1 MDEDTFRGVF
11 KIVQRLHEQQA
22 RCSSLHKRT
31 LLVIDRMV
39 NYTRNRVKFNKL
51 DKEGV
56 KTMKKIGVITLIGT
70 LLILGAFSVITF
82 SKDRTVDEVL
92 QAVMDK
98 YEVQGYIVGEEPATI
113 DIDVCSEEEIEKV
126 ATYMKSNLSDE
137 DLNHYD
143 IEVFS
148 GWEDKLEKRG

>member
-1 MDEDTFRGVF
+1 
-11 KIVQRLHEQQA
+11 
-22 RCSSLHKRT
+22 
-31 LLVIDRMV
+31 
-39 NYTRNRVKFNKL
+39 
-51 DKEGV
+51 
-56 KTMKKIGVITLIGT
+56 MKKIGVITLIGT

-113 DIDVCSEEEIEKV
+113 DIDVYSEEEIEKV
-126 ATYMKSNLSDE
+126 ATYMKSNLSEE

-148 GWEDKLEKRG
+148 GWEDKLEQRG

>member
-1 MDEDTFRGVF
+1 
-11 KIVQRLHEQQA
+11 
-22 RCSSLHKRT
+22 
-31 LLVIDRMV
+31 
-39 NYTRNRVKFNKL
+39 
-51 DKEGV
+51 
-56 KTMKKIGVITLIGT
+56 MKKIGVITLSGT

-113 DIDVCSEEEIEKV
+113 DIDVYSEEEIEKV
-126 ATYMKSNLSDE
+126 ATYIKSNLSDE

>member
-1 MDEDTFRGVF
+1 
-11 KIVQRLHEQQA
+11 
-22 RCSSLHKRT
+22 
-31 LLVIDRMV
+31 
-39 NYTRNRVKFNKL
+39 
-51 DKEGV
+51 
-56 KTMKKIGVITLIGT
+56 MKKIGVITLIGT

-113 DIDVCSEEEIEKV
+113 DIDVYSEEEIEKV
-126 ATYMKSNLSDE
+126 ATYMKSNLSEE

>member
-1 MDEDTFRGVF
+1 
-11 KIVQRLHEQQA
+11 
-22 RCSSLHKRT
+22 
-31 LLVIDRMV
+31 
-39 NYTRNRVKFNKL
+39 
-51 DKEGV
+51 
-56 KTMKKIGVITLIGT
+56 MKKIGVITLIGT